1 MTRIHIAVMLIVLS
15 GGAALAQA
23 TTQSTDQAAKA
34 GAVPARGEEDY
45 GSWRLHTP
53 TFPSTGGNGVIIGAY
68 HPVVAGD
75 KCTTDFTA
83 TLADGKVY
91 YNTVE
96 FDAVPA
102 QGGILCTNGRWRAR
116 DGSAS
121 GTTPYRVFLK
131 DGVLRGSP

>member
-1 MTRIHIAVMLIVLS
+1 MVRAGYAVVMAVLFA
-15 GGAALAQA
+15 GAAAAEEVYAQ
-23 TTQSTDQAAKA
+23 
-34 GAVPARGEEDY
+34 
-45 GSWRLHTP
+45 WRLHTP
-53 TFPSTGGNGVIIGAY
+53 TFPSTGGNGVIIGEY
-68 HPVVAGD
+68 HPVIAGD
-75 KCTTDFTA
+75 KCATDFTA
-83 TLADGKVY
+83 TLPDGKIY